1 MYIRLVQFNLGPR
14 NGAAAKELADVFIPK
29 ISAQQGCQ
37 SVVMMMDDE
46 AGDYG
51 LVIHWESEADATAA
65 AAVIGPQLM
74 PAIAKIATAEASVR
88 LYEVYDPSA

>member
-14 NGAAAKELADVFIPK
+14 NEAAAKELADTCLPK
-29 ISAQQGCQ
+29 IRAQKGCQ
-37 SVVMMMDDE
+37 SVVMIMDDE

-51 LVIHWESEADATAA
+51 LVIHWHTEADANAA
-65 AAVIGPQLM
+65 AQVIGPQLM

-88 LYEVYDPSA
+88 LYEVYPAGE

>member
-1 MYIRLVQFNLGPR
+1 MFIRLVQFNLGPR
-14 NGAAAKELADVFIPK
+14 NGAAAKQLADGILPK
-29 ISAQQGCQ
+29 IRAQHGCR
-37 SVVMMMDDE
+37 SVVMIMDDE

-51 LVIHWESEADATAA
+51 LVIHWESEADAIAA

>member
-14 NGAAAKELADVFIPK
+14 NEAAAKELADVYMPK
-29 ISAQQGCQ
+29 ITAQHGCQ
-37 SVVMMMDDE
+37 SVVMIMDDE

-65 AAVIGPQLM
+65 AAVIGPEMM
-74 PAIAKIATAEASVR
+74 PAIAAKATAEASVR
-88 LYEVYDPSA
+88 LYEVYDPNA